1 MTVIVEQRPRRSARA
16 RARRAPSGP
25 AVVLR
30 MPPPLDPPP
39 EQVGEPATEPAL
51 DMDQLPLEW
60 PGAPPLSRAPQPR
73 RPRPAPTPP
82 GPRTSAY
89 AAAQRFVGLC
99 VEILNGYRPA
109 SQLRPMSHPQR
120 FADISDQILRRT
132 VRVRM
137 TPGQAARHGHLVR
150 ARRLLL
156 SEPLAGVAEAAVVL
170 EHGDATWAMAIR
182 LERTTRP
189 GVGVLGWMCTVVQVV

>member
-1 MTVIVEQRPRRSARA
+1 MTVTVEQRPRRSSRS
-16 RARRAPSGP
+16 RNARRPVPPGP

-30 MPPPLDPPP
+30 MPPPLDPP
-39 EQVGEPATEPAL
+39 VSPAAETPAG
-51 DMDQLPLEW
+51 MDPLPFDW
-60 PGAPPLSRAPQPR
+60 PGAPAPIRPPEPPSP
-73 RPRPAPTPP
+73 PRPAPAPE
-82 GPRTSAY
+82 PRSTAY

-109 SQLRPMSHPQR
+109 AQLRPMTHPQR

-156 SEPLAGVAEAAVVL
+156 SEPLDGIAEAAAVL
-170 EHGDATWAMAIR
+170 EHGESTWAMAIR
-182 LERTTRP
+182 LERTARP
-189 GVGVLGWMCTVVQVV
+189 GIGVLGWICTVVQVI